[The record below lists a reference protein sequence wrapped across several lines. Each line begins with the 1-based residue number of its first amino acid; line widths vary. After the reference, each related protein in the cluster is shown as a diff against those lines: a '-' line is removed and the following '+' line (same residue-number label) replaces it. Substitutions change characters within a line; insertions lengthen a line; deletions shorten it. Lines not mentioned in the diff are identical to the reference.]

1 MRRGFRWLGIFLAAL
16 VGVVLLCGGAGF
28 LWLRTSLP
36 QVDGDIAVPGLAG
49 AVRIARDDRG
59 IVTIEAASMADAAF
73 ALGFV
78 HAQDRLFQM
87 DAMRRLGAGRLSEV
101 LGTVTIE
108 VDRLM
113 RTLGLYAQAEA
124 QVAAA
129 SPELRRALDAYASG
143 VNAFLT
149 TRRGALPLEFQ
160 LLNYA
165 PEPWVPAD
173 SLVWGRIMALQLS
186 GNYAEERLD
195 LELEKALPP
204 ELFRLLLP
212 EAQAAA
218 GLPAGWFGPLAAASN
233 NWVVG
238 AAKSASG
245 RPLLANDP
253 HLGLGAPSIWYL
265 ARIATPQ
272 RNLVGVTSPGMPLVI
287 IGANDHLA
295 WGFTTTQSDTQDLFE
310 ERLATGSADRYE
322 TPDGPQPFATE
333 AATIRV
339 KGAPDLHV
347 TIRRT
352 RHGPVISD
360 LDADAPTD
368 GATDGATPARPILAL
383 AWTALAPDDRTP
395 DALMAMNLADSAAAF
410 ETALRD
416 FHAPQQNVVYADAAG
431 TIGFV
436 AAGRVPLRRAIYRGS
451 LLPAPGWSGAYDW
464 IGTLPFAALPQ
475 GHGEGQGWLATAN
488 NKVTPEGYRP
498 FIAAY
503 WPGDERFQ
511 RIRAMLTARDKF
523 TAGDF
528 ERMQQD
534 TLSQPLK
541 DLVQDWLPA
550 IGDAEPEIRAML
562 AAWDGRMD
570 RNRVEPLIATLWLD
584 RTARRLLG
592 DDFPAPGR
600 GDAGRA
606 PGVTLDSWWLWQV
619 DRLRAVMQDARFCD
633 ARATSEVESCDW
645 QIGTAFADT
654 LKELRAGYGADRA
667 GWLWGRS
674 HRAHMAN
681 PVLRQV
687 PLLGTWLDPDLPADG
702 DFFTVNR
709 GAAAGRPGVLEF
721 PDVHGPSMRMV
732 VDLAQPMAAAFTL
745 AGGQSGNP
753 LSPHYADGLMDWR
766 DGRYRTIVQP
776 AQHTL
781 ILKPQ

>member
-1 MRRGFRWLGIFLAAL
+1 MRRSFRWLGYALAAAAAAA
-16 VGVVLLCGGAGF
+16 LLCIGAGF
-28 LWLRTSLP
+28 IWLRSSLP
-36 QVDGDIAVPGLAG
+36 QVDGDITVPGLAG
-49 AVRIARDDRG
+49 ATKILRDDRG
-59 IVTIEAASMADAAF
+59 VVTIEAASMADAAF
-73 ALGFV
+73 ALGFA

-87 DAMRRLGAGRLSEV
+87 EAMRRLGAGRLSEV
-101 LGTVTIE
+101 LGQVTVE
-108 VDRLM
+108 VDKLM
-113 RTLGLYAQAEA
+113 RTLGLYAQAQD
-124 QVAAA
+124 QVAHA
-129 SPELRRALDAYASG
+129 SPELRRALDAYAAG
-143 VNAFLT
+143 VNAFLA

-160 LLNYA
+160 LLDLV
-165 PEPWVPAD
+165 PEPWTPAD

-204 ELFRLLLP
+204 RLFQLLLP
-212 EAQAAA
+212 AAQARA
-218 GLPAGWFGPLAAASN
+218 GLPGRWFGPLAAASN

-245 RPLLANDP
+245 SPLLANDP

-265 ARIATPQ
+265 ARITTPQ
-272 RNLVGVTSPGMPLVI
+272 RNLVGATSPGMPLVI
-287 IGANDHLA
+287 IGANDHIA

-310 ERLATGSADRYE
+310 ERLAAGSTDRYE
-322 TPDGPQPFATE
+322 TPAGPLPFDTE
-333 AATIRV
+333 AAAIRV
-339 KGAPDLHV
+339 KGGPDIHF

-360 LDADAPTD
+360 LDAGTAGDA
-368 GATDGATPARPILAL
+368 GAPAGPILAL

-395 DALMAMNLADSAAAF
+395 DALMAMNLADTAAAF
-410 ETALRD
+410 AAALHD
-416 FHAPQQNVVYADAAG
+416 FHAPQQNVVYADATG

-464 IGTLPFAALPQ
+464 IGTLPFADLPQ
-475 GHGEGQGWLATAN
+475 SHGEGQGWLATAN

-498 FIAAY
+498 FITAA
-503 WPGDERFQ
+503 WPGDERYR
-511 RIRAMLTARDKF
+511 RIRAMLTAQDRF
-523 TAGDF
+523 TPGDF
-528 ERMQQD
+528 EWMQQD
-534 TLSQPLK
+534 TLSEPLK
-541 DLVQDWLPA
+541 DLVQSWLPA

-562 AAWDGRMD
+562 ATWDGRMD
-570 RNRVEPLIATLWLD
+570 RDRVEPLIATLWLD
-584 RTARRLLG
+584 RTARRILG
-592 DDFPAPGR
+592 DDFPAPP
-600 GDAGRA
+600 GDGGGAA
-606 PGVTLDSWWLWQV
+606 AAVTLDSWWLWQV
-619 DRLRAVMQDARFCD
+619 DRLRAVMRDATFCD
-633 ARATSEVESCDW
+633 ARATTEIESCDW

-654 LKELRAGYGADRA
+654 LKELRAGYGADRS
-667 GWLWGRS
+667 GWLWGKA

-687 PLLGTWLDPDLPADG
+687 PLLGAWLDPDLPADG

-709 GAAAGRPGVLEF
+709 GATFSRQGVLEF

-732 VDLAQPMAAAFTL
+732 VDLARPLAAAFTL